1 MNKLLLIVDPQ
12 IDFITGSL
20 PVENAAEDMNALAT
34 YVKTNGVTYSLKVVT
49 LDWHPFHHSSFADEG
64 GLWPRHCVQHSTG
77 AAIWQPLLVALNQ
90 QEGGFTPLYKGTN
103 IGKDEYSIMQ
113 NETSANILNK
123 LMEKWDIEQID
134 ICGLAGD
141 ICVLNTAKD
150 LKEVIGNIKLNV
162 LEAYSP
168 SLDGGTALS
177 EFIRN

>member
-1 MNKLLLIVDPQ
+1 MKEDYGRVIVYNTLQVLLFGNRYWLLLI
-12 IDFITGSL
+12 
-20 PVENAAEDMNALAT
+20 
-34 YVKTNGVTYSLKVVT
+34 K
-49 LDWHPFHHSSFADEG
+49 
-64 GLWPRHCVQHSTG
+64 
-77 AAIWQPLLVALNQ
+77 

-103 IGKDEYSIMQ
+103 IGKEEYSIIQ